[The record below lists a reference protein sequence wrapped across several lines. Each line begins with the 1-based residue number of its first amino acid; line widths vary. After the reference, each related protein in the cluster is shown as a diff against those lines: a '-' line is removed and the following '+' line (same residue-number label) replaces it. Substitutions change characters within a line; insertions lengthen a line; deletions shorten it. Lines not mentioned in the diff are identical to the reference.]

1 METTVGKGDAFRKL
15 GEHGIK
21 MVVAGVILALEY
33 LHDRGFIYCD
43 LKPDNVLIG
52 IDGYPLLSDFDLVK
66 KG

>member
-15 GEHGIK
+15 GEYGVK
-21 MVVAGVILALEY
+21 LVVAGVILALQY

-52 IDGYPLLSDFDLVK
+52 TDGYPLLSDFDLVK